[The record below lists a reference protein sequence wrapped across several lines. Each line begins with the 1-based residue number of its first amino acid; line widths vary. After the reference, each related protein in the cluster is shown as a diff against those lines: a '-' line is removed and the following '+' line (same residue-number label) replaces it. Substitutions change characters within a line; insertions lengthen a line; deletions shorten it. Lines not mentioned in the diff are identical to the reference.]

1 VKVAAVALLSL
12 TLAGCASAAH
22 APAPRVAVASR
33 ARSLHPARDA
43 RDTGADD
50 DLVRT
55 AEDAV
60 DELLT
65 AGQADLEEQAEQAE
79 QAELPAPAPPM
90 QDQQAP
96 QMLGGFEPG
105 AVHQARIELARAELV
120 EENLNKERVDLAEEL
135 QRELAALRAS
145 QTSKSRVRR
154 GGATKKQP

>member
-1 VKVAAVALLSL
+1 MKAAAAALLSL
-12 TLAGCASAAH
+12 TLAGCAPAAFT
-22 APAPRVAVASR
+22 PGPRVGVTPR
-33 ARSLHPARDA
+33 AAQQAHDA
-43 RDTGADD
+43 EADD

-65 AGQADLEEQAEQAE
+65 AGQTDLEEHVEQAE
-79 QAELPAPAPPM
+79 QAELPAPSTAAPAPAE
-90 QDQQAP
+90 DAP
-96 QMLGGFEPG
+96 QTLGGFEPG